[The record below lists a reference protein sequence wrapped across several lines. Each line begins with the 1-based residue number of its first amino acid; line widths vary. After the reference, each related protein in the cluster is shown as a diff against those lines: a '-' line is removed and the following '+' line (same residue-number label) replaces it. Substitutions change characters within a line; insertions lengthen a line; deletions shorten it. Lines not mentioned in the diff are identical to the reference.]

1 MKASKI
7 IEQLTQDIAE
17 TGRDIEVACAYLT
30 ELELKNLYGE
40 TPEDKIK
47 TLFKEAED
55 IADVALVSFIADE
68 MN

>member
-17 TGRDIEVACAYLT
+17 TGRDIEVACVYLT
-30 ELELKNLYGE
+30 EIELKNLYGE
-40 TPEDKIK
+40 IPEDRIK

-55 IADVALVSFIADE
+55 TADVALVSFIADE

>member
-1 MKASKI
+1 MKASEI

-17 TGRDIEVACAYLT
+17 TGRDIEVACVYLT
-30 ELELKNLYGE
+30 EIELKNLYGE
-40 TPEDKIK
+40 IPEDRIK

-55 IADVALVSFIADE
+55 TADVALVSFIADE